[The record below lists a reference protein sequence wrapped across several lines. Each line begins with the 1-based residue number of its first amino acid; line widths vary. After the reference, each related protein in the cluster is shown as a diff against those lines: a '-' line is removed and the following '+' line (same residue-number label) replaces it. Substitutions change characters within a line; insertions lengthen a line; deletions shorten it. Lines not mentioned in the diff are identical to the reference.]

1 MTLQEA
7 VGLRIRTLRKAK
19 GFSQEDFADH
29 CGIHRTYMGSME
41 RGEKNVSLEILA
53 KVAKGLKLSLSELL
67 KDVETTK

>member
-53 KVAKGLKLSLSELL
+53 RVASGLKISLSELL
-67 KDVETTK
+67 KDVDKK